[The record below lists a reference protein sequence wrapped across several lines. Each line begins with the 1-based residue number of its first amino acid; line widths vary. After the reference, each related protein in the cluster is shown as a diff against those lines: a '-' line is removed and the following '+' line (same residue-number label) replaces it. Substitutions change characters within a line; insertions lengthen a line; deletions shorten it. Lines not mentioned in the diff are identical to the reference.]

1 MKVYQNL
8 WNTAKS
14 MLTGKFIMLNAR
26 IKKKEYLRTS
36 NLDFNLNNVEKG
48 EQIKPKISISLEII
62 KIRVEITEMGS
73 RKQRKS
79 M

>member
-1 MKVYQNL
+1 
-8 WNTAKS
+8 

>member
-1 MKVYQNL
+1 M
-8 WNTAKS
+8 WNIAKS